1 MARPRARNQRR
12 INNVGEAVIND
23 ISLFRANGDRMPPI
37 KPLIQE
43 ITILQ
48 SIDCPSVRVIL
59 SIQDN
64 VGLYTQLVGQ
74 ETVLIDMESYG
85 GRIKW
90 ESKLN
95 EVRDLIDGEK
105 VKKYNI
111 VFNSRESYLNDN
123 QRLLFAYKSTKIS
136 KIVRDILKSDKLM
149 GTKKKLFIE
158 ETEHKGSFICPN
170 YRPFDFIAQLAA
182 KAIRGNKPSQA
193 GYLFFESLN
202 GFHFV
207 SMDSLCEQE
216 SSETY
221 TIRPKNVA
229 QNTGPGDQL
238 AVRNYVLDSTL
249 NIQENLNKGAY
260 GGIFYGVDF
269 VNLKSE
275 NNVAKRWS
283 IKESY
288 SKMSHLGGTS
298 PFAEFEKLESQVGGV
313 SRVFYSCISPHLF
326 GDEITRQ
333 EDTTDNSGPI
343 GGQTGKNLKK
353 NMNVSGGEFDSSAD
367 AKPYTITRFLS
378 LDHISGKITVPGNL
392 GVNAGDVIDINVPRW
407 NGKTIVPDKKN
418 SGKYLV
424 SGVTHRFT
432 NPNKLETD
440 IYIARDSYL

>member
-1 MARPRARNQRR
+1 MARTGVY
-12 INNVGEAVIND
+12 NVGDAVVNRITLRKADGTTFPD
-23 ISLFRANGDRMPPI
+23 ITPYVQG
-37 KPLIQE
+37 

-74 ETVLIDMESYG
+74 EILDLDMDAFG
-85 GRIKW
+85 GRMTW
-90 ESKLN
+90 QTYLN

-260 GGIFYGVDF
+260 GGSSTV
-269 VNLKSE
+269 L
-275 NNVAKRWS
+275 
-283 IKESY
+283 
-288 SKMSHLGGTS
+288 
-298 PFAEFEKLESQVGGV
+298 
-313 SRVFYSCISPHLF
+313 IS
-326 GDEITRQ
+326 
-333 EDTTDNSGPI
+333 
-343 GGQTGKNLKK
+343 
-353 NMNVSGGEFDSSAD
+353 
-367 AKPYTITRFLS
+367 
-378 LDHISGKITVPGNL
+378 
-392 GVNAGDVIDINVPRW
+392 
-407 NGKTIVPDKKN
+407 
-418 SGKYLV
+418 
-424 SGVTHRFT
+424 
-432 NPNKLETD
+432 
-440 IYIARDSYL
+440 